1 MSLSIL
7 FLVNILGPIPKEWQ
21 RNGKIEFQDV
31 TIQYQPESSPVLQN
45 INMMVK
51 PGQKVQTLNDST
63 IFLVTFILY
72 LTERYFIDVLLI
84 FR

>member
-1 MSLSIL
+1 MLPTHMTLTLLTLSIL
-7 FLVNILGPIPKEWQ
+7 FLVNILDPIPKEWQ

-51 PGQKVQTLNDST
+51 PGQKV
-63 IFLVTFILY
+63 LY
-72 LTERYFIDVLLI
+72 PKRF
-84 FR
+84 